1 MVKKNKDKNVY
12 IDAPSGGVVPV
23 IPGFKPNQPLPGL
36 DLLDFDSTDPYKKYL
51 IDDEDIS
58 KAFTMQDFMGKKKYL
73 GDVIT
78 EMGDEYADLM
88 AEDDITRY
96 ANEQKQNV
104 LDMFT
109 ATGVKFNTPNYYDF
123 LYDPETFWE
132 KNPMSKMSD
141 DELIAFNNAQS
152 AYEDL
157 ESEYRVRW
165 DPKAKINQIKKE
177 NENVYGEVEPTWSDL
192 WDATKGT
199 AYDVWRDQY
208 NLGSIGLGGLLETSP
223 LSILGLQDYLY
234 DNMYKDEFGE
244 RMFEDESDDWWT
256 TSMAKDLGNVLFTP
270 SSVDEDNPY
279 YDRAQRFRWGLDA
292 VPTLLQTYLTRGKG
306 LPAAITSRLPAK
318 GQNIMRQFLPYLS
331 GKGTFWPPR
340 KTGAKW
346 YQRDLI
352 APSSGRNIA
361 LSFITDPAKTWM
373 NDTSLQ
379 AAELP
384 ANYSMP
390 TSDPVVFDSY
400 MQEKLDNFEPRTTA
414 PGPRNNYQGL

>member
-1 MVKKNKDKNVY
+1 MVKKNEDKNVY
-12 IDAPSGGVVPV
+12 IKAPSGGVVPV

-51 IDDEDIS
+51 GGDEEIS

-73 GDVIT
+73 A
-78 EMGDEYADLM
+78 ESRKKMGEEAYAALM

-96 ANEQKQNV
+96 ANKQKGHMY
-104 LDMFT
+104 DMFK
-109 ATGVKFNTPNYYDF
+109 ATGAGFDEYLEFIYS
-123 LYDPETFWE
+123 PETFFE
-132 KNPMSKMSD
+132 RNPMSEMSND
-141 DELIAFNNAQS
+141 QLIAFNNAQS
-152 AYEDL
+152 AMEDL
-157 ESEYRVRW
+157 ESDYRVRW
-165 DPKAKINQIKKE
+165 DPNAEINQIEKE

-192 WDATKGT
+192 WDATTGT
-199 AYDVWRDQY
+199 IYDVWRDQY

-256 TSMAKDLGNVLFTP
+256 TSMAKELGNFLFTP

-318 GQNIMRQFLPYLS
+318 GQSIMHQFLPYLS

-400 MQEKLDNFEPRTTA
+400 MQDKLANFEPRTTA
-414 PGPRNNYQGL
+414 PGPRPNYQGL

>member
-1 MVKKNKDKNVY
+1 M
-12 IDAPSGGVVPV
+12 S
-23 IPGFKPNQPLPGL
+23 
-36 DLLDFDSTDPYKKYL
+36 
-51 IDDEDIS
+51 
-58 KAFTMQDFMGKKKYL
+58 
-73 GDVIT
+73 
-78 EMGDEYADLM
+78 EMSND
-88 AEDDITRY
+88 
-96 ANEQKQNV
+96 Q
-104 LDMFT
+104 
-109 ATGVKFNTPNYYDF
+109 
-123 LYDPETFWE
+123 
-132 KNPMSKMSD
+132 
-141 DELIAFNNAQS
+141 LIAFNNAQS
-152 AYEDL
+152 AMEDL
-157 ESEYRVRW
+157 ESDYRVRW
-165 DPKAKINQIKKE
+165 DPNAEINQIKKE

-192 WDATKGT
+192 WDATTGT
-199 AYDVWRDQY
+199 IYDVWRDQY

-256 TSMAKDLGNVLFTP
+256 TSMAKDLGNFLFTP
-270 SSVDEDNPY
+270 SSIDEDNPY
-279 YDRAQRFRWGLDA
+279 YDRAQRFRWGIDA

-318 GQNIMRQFLPYLS
+318 GQNIMGQFLPYLS
-331 GKGTFWPPR
+331 GKGTFLPPR
-340 KTGAKW
+340 RTGGKW
-346 YQRDLI
+346 YQRDFI